1 MTLDGA
7 LLHKRPRPTL
17 FFVLATLVGPL
28 VAGSISGQSIRNSGF
43 EDRDEADPLVPAF
56 WMIGGDGYE
65 AVLDSAE
72 SQGGAWS
79 LRMRRV
85 EGGTFGVA
93 AQSLSAEG
101 LHGQL
106 VRLSGAIKTE
116 GVGGGYAGLWLRIDG
131 PEGTLSL
138 DNMVGRGAV
147 GTSNWTRFQV
157 EGIVEPRSERL
168 VFGVLMPGGGTAWFD
183 DLTLEMVPLG
193 SLPAPAG
200 AALDYLNRALDLMQ
214 ERSLLRDSIDWVAH
228 REVAIQRASGAQ
240 DANDTYAAIQAALMT
255 LGDRHS
261 RFMDPMAVEVLEN
274 RGSVAAVRGNGPN
287 GELLEGRYG
296 YVLVPA
302 FSGIRDD
309 VQRDFAEAL
318 QDLIALTDEALPCG
332 WIVDLRQNT
341 GGNMWPMLAGLGP
354 LLGEGE
360 LGFFVNP
367 GGGRTAWGY
376 ADGASRMNGND
387 LVQVSE
393 PYELR
398 SDQPPVAVLTGPRT
412 ASSGEAIVT
421 AFRGRPETRSF
432 GAGTA
437 GLSTSNASIRL
448 SDGAMILL
456 TTSVFADRTGETYG
470 GVIEP
475 DEPINE
481 LPEGTPLTADRVVL
495 RAMAWLAEQTQCQ
508 RGSR

>member
-1 MTLDGA
+1 
-7 LLHKRPRPTL
+7 
-17 FFVLATLVGPL
+17 
-28 VAGSISGQSIRNSGF
+28 
-43 EDRDEADPLVPAF
+43 
-56 WMIGGDGYE
+56 
-65 AVLDSAE
+65 
-72 SQGGAWS
+72 
-79 LRMRRV
+79 
-85 EGGTFGVA
+85 
-93 AQSLSAEG
+93 
-101 LHGQL
+101 
-106 VRLSGAIKTE
+106 
-116 GVGGGYAGLWLRIDG
+116 
-131 PEGTLSL
+131 
-138 DNMVGRGAV
+138 
-147 GTSNWTRFQV
+147 
-157 EGIVEPRSERL
+157 
-168 VFGVLMPGGGTAWFD
+168 
-183 DLTLEMVPLG
+183 
-193 SLPAPAG
+193 
-200 AALDYLNRALDLMQ
+200 
-214 ERSLLRDSIDWVAH
+214 
-228 REVAIQRASGAQ
+228 
-240 DANDTYAAIQAALMT
+240 
-255 LGDRHS
+255 
-261 RFMDPMAVEVLEN
+261 MAVEVWEN

-376 ADGASRMNGND
+376 ADGASRMNGNA

-393 PYELR
+393 PYELGF
-398 SDQPPVAVLTGPRT
+398 DQPPVAVLTGPRT

-481 LPEGTPLTADRVVL
+481 SPEGTPLTADDVIV
-495 RAMAWLAEQTQCQ
+495 RAMAWLGEQTQCQ
-508 RGSR
+508 RDRR